1 MSAPFTQKPDL
12 NDNTNVVKD
21 AYAAQRE
28 NHMLTEG
35 AEPIS
40 LWVMIGALPI
50 IVLIAGSVI
59 GSSLFDYNNVVKKGY
74 VRKGDGSGGA
84 ASKPVPAMAAY
95 QKIGEKIVKSVCLGC
110 HGRPDGKG
118 TNDTTPLSGSEW
130 VNGPSLRP
138 AMIIL
143 NGCQGPISVAGKT
156 YSNKMPPQGA
166 GLGPK
171 ELAGI
176 LNYVRN
182 NFGNKNEKLIT
193 MEMAQDALDT
203 SKARNGGQM
212 SAEELNAKFKR
223 ELKGTEL
230 DPNTL
235 VDPKT
240 LKPVPAPPAKKK

>member
-35 AEPIS
+35 AKPIS
-40 LWVMIGALPI
+40 LWVMIAALPI

-84 ASKPVPAMAAY
+84 AAKPVPAMDAY
-95 QKIGEKIVKSVCLGC
+95 QKIGGKIFKSVCFAC
-110 HGRPDGKG
+110 HGLDGKG
-118 TNDTTPLSGSEW
+118 TNDTPPLSGSEW
-130 VNGPSLRP
+130 VNGSSLRP

-156 YSNKMPPQGA
+156 YSSLMPPQNA

-203 SKARNGGQM
+203 SKARNGEHM
-212 SAEELNAKFKR
+212 TAEELNAKFKR